1 MAKRKSAYENEYTR
15 KMEEAVFD
23 QEGYDNRKTEKKKQF
38 QEHTKRQKSLLR
50 IFYFLCLL
58 FVAVVSYLVLS
69 NPNNQWIAAPLVVFL
84 TGCAGVYF
92 FVRWLH
98 KG

>member
-23 QEGYDNRKTEKKKQF
+23 QQGYDNRKSEQRKQL
-38 QEHTKRQKSLLR
+38 QEHTKRQKGLLR
-50 IFYFLCLL
+50 VFYFLCLL
-58 FVAVVSYLVLS
+58 FVTVVSYLVLS
-69 NPNNQWIAAPLVVFL
+69 YDKTMAAPLVVFL
-84 TGCAGVYF
+84 TGCAGVFF
-92 FVRWLH
+92 FVRWLN